1 MNEIRI
7 NLKNLPGKIR
17 KIPDLLQEKFFVKTN
32 VNESGKVTKYTENR
46 KKIRL
51 SLKVKVKIKKKPILK
66 QIRKSKKKIPKSGI
80 PDQFEIFKK
89 NTSTYIRKTGKN
101 PA

>member
-51 SLKVKVKIKKKPILK
+51 SLKVK
-66 QIRKSKKKIPKSGI
+66 IRNHR
-80 PDQFEIFKK
+80 QNEINHF
-89 NTSTYIRKTGKN
+89 RK
-101 PA
+101 